1 MMIIKVLGTGCA
13 KCDKLIDNVR
23 IAMKESEVTA
33 EVIKVE
39 DFKEIMGYKVMSTP
53 ALVIDD
59 VVKIKG
65 RVASVAEIKTMLAG
79 N

>member
-1 MMIIKVLGTGCA
+1 MIIKVLGTGCS
-13 KCDKLIDNVR
+13 KCKKQMENVKTA
-23 IAMKESEVTA
+23 IEESGTEA

-65 RVASVAEIKTMLAG
+65 RVASVAEIKAMLEA
-79 N
+79 

>member
-1 MMIIKVLGTGCA
+1 MIIKVLGTGCA
-13 KCDKLIDNVR
+13 KCKKQMENVKTA
-23 IAMKESEVTA
+23 IEELEIEA

-65 RVASVAEIKTMLAG
+65 RVASVSEIREMLEA
-79 N
+79 